1 MRKLFALGLLLL
13 GGCGHTPAAPNI
25 DGIWINQALID
36 RAAQGTPLN
45 TAGSYLEWDIDT
57 RNGKAQVSN
66 GFEAGEGLLRQTAPN
81 TWIVDYNGYGTD
93 ELRLEGEQ
101 LIQQAQADA
110 HQQAFHRP
118 KEAPIAGAAWGSTF
132 RKALNAAYLSGQWH
146 ILDGPGTGKP
156 LVFTADGGV
165 SGLPGADNYEL
176 CLDGDCASQ
185 GAGHDT
191 IYLGVGD
198 EGDSW
203 IFVRKGKQ
211 LEIFQAV
218 NTAQPDEIP
227 QLTPGPRQWR
237 LEKQ

>member
-1 MRKLFALGLLLL
+1 MRNFFALGLLLL
-13 GGCGHTPAAPNI
+13 SGCGHTSAAPNI

-66 GFEAGEGLLRQTAPN
+66 GFEAGEGLLRQTSPN
-81 TWIVDYNGYGTD
+81 TWTVDYDGYNLGV
-93 ELRLEGEQ
+93 LRLDGEQ
-101 LIQQAQADA
+101 LIQLAQAHSPA
-110 HQQAFHRP
+110 QAFNRP
-118 KEAPIAGAAWGSTF
+118 TEAPIAGATWGSTF
-132 RKALNAAYLSGQWH
+132 RKALNAAYLGGQWR

-165 SGLPGADNYEL
+165 GGLPGADSYEL

-191 IYLGVGD
+191 IYLGDGD
-198 EGDSW
+198 QGDSW

-211 LEIFQAV
+211 LEIFQAI
-218 NTAQPDEIP
+218 NTAQADEIP
-227 QLTPGPRQWR
+227 QFTPSPRQWL